1 MIMISFIIHD
11 TKEFMN
17 LLLKQNAFDDFYIRQ
32 MDITT
37 FALFQ
42 IDGTKNKQYY
52 SLAEQELMTDN
63 YCFWQEIRHYAFE
76 IIKGQK
82 LPKNIKIIFSLP
94 ECKNDMVCSIPATF
108 FLNIIFEKNTVT
120 CMTGCSLKTFSFDK
134 TAEYA
139 WDEWVLSFF
148 HALKIA
154 IIKQ

>member
-42 IDGTKNKQYY
+42 IDGTRNKQYY

-82 LPKNIKIIFSLP
+82 LPKNIKI
-94 ECKNDMVCSIPATF
+94 K
-108 FLNIIFEKNTVT
+108 K
-120 CMTGCSLKTFSFDK
+120 
-134 TAEYA
+134 
-139 WDEWVLSFF
+139 
-148 HALKIA
+148 
-154 IIKQ
+154 